1 MKSIDERIT
10 DFVNKA
16 IAAVLENEYSY
27 CYRKGTYK
35 DQYVIEIEADYR
47 DRIENNII
55 AEILETEDPYG
66 NFVEKVCNMYS
77 DEEYRIEESIKE
89 ATQKVLN
96 EDAEFK
102 ALLKE
107 DEEALEEL
115 MYADFYDYKIRDC
128 IYEFEER
135 GIICITYPFTTLE
148 NQDVACDL
156 FIDTGDSNYD
166 FTLNTEFDKDGK
178 LPEKASLV
186 WLAKQQGYTKEE
198 LEKAIAGD
206 EALLE
211 KSKFLRSVKEEV
223 ENSPSELNA
232 LTFLVNIKLG
242 NLMRIT
248 KACLAVRNAYG
259 IPIQDS
265 DNSDFLGIGK
275 ETMAGLF
282 NWWSGAGSLLEI
294 ELERDVE
301 IPLKHI
307 FSFMPDG
314 CMGQYGDIQNVYGMC
329 GSAWKDTFKYTCIA
343 ARKENHHAGDNR

>member
-1 MKSIDERIT
+1 MTIDERIT
-10 DFVNKA
+10 ESVNKA

-27 CYRKGTYK
+27 CYKKGMYTDEYIIGI
-35 DQYVIEIEADYR
+35 DSDYR
-47 DRIENNII
+47 DRIEDDII
-55 AEILETEDPYG
+55 TEILETKDPYG
-66 NFVEKVCNMYS
+66 NFVEKIYDMYL
-77 DEEYRIEESIKE
+77 DEERGIEESIKE
-89 ATQKVLN
+89 AAQEVLRK
-96 EDAEFK
+96 DAEFK

-107 DEEALEEL
+107 DEEAIENL
-115 MYADFYDYKIRDC
+115 MYADFYDDKIMDC

-135 GIICITYPFTTLE
+135 GIISITYPFRTFE
-148 NQDVACDL
+148 EQEVACDL

-198 LEKAIAGD
+198 LERAIAGD
-206 EALLE
+206 EMLLE

-223 ENSPSELNA
+223 ENTPSDLNA

-242 NLMRIT
+242 TLMRIT
-248 KACLAVRNAYG
+248 KACLAVRNARG
-259 IPIQDS
+259 IPIQES
-265 DNSDFLGIGK
+265 DNEDFMVIGK
-275 ETMAGLF
+275 ETMTGLY

-294 ELERDVE
+294 ELERDVK

-314 CMGQYGDIQNVYGMC
+314 YMGRYGDIENVYGMWR
-329 GSAWKDTFKYTCIA
+329 GAWKDTFKYTCIA
-343 ARKENHHAGDNR
+343 RKENHYVGDNR